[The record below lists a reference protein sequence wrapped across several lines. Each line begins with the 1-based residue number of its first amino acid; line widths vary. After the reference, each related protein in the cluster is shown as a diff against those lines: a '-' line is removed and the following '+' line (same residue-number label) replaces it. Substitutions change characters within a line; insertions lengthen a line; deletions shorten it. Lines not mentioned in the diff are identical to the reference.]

1 MFWVL
6 GEREEAGL
14 SHCWAQLFPGEEQKI
29 SLSILYVTEKYPQFL
44 LTAARE
50 KSWIHLSNILDG
62 EMTFMIIYTCLRL
75 GYHLQM
81 EPIKPFPLVTF

>member
-1 MFWVL
+1 M
-6 GEREEAGL
+6 
-14 SHCWAQLFPGEEQKI
+14 

-44 LTAARE
+44 LTAAGE
-50 KSWIHLSNILDG
+50 KSWIQLSMILEG
-62 EMTFMIIYTCLRL
+62 KMTFMIIYICLRL